1 MRNHGVVS
9 LNGLL
14 IEQSLIIDYFCL
26 GSHYKITISI
36 SSSEESSLHGGEIGI
51 MSIMITS
58 HANDETEKLPF
69 SKEPT

>member
-1 MRNHGVVS
+1 MS
-9 LNGLL
+9 FYELL
-14 IEQSLIIDYFCL
+14 SIIDRIL

-36 SSSEESSLHGGEIGI
+36 SSSEESSIHGGEIGI